1 MSTSSPMSAFWS
13 YLTGRPDYK
22 RLIEKTKAHR
32 LYIDYHSS
40 GIDWREEQEPK
51 KLGGSFSKAKEVW
64 WLGEKCFA
72 KYAFH
77 DTCKVQEFIKMID
90 QELDLFQT
98 LPSHPCLVFPYRI
111 SITPTMKIVQ
121 VMPFMEGGSLAD
133 KVKNPA
139 YLASLTPKAV
149 LQMLWRIASG
159 ISYLHECGAMYRDA
173 KLENVLLDES
183 GLAYVCD
190 FNTAKILET
199 TTVGAAA
206 QPLRFQPLLTTDT
219 VVGTIGYISQE
230 VFPQSRKLINRLDSD
245 NPKEGYTMMIDTFS
259 FGKVMLHVSHCE
271 VPKDN
276 NHFCG
281 ESCTLPGCCKT
292 FTPFLVEALDGNPM
306 KRPEMNKIAIKLLD
320 AYQNIPEGACIN
332 EACNGGCVFS
342 RTGSSSSS
350 TPSVSFDAPTPSS
363 DVLSPEAP
371 TPPLDVLSPEA
382 PTPPLGVPSYGTPV
396 ASLIVPRSLSSS
408 DLEDPLPS
416 SSSSSTSSS
425 PWE

>member
-40 GIDWREEQEPK
+40 GIDWREEQEPEDM
-51 KLGGSFSKAKEVW
+51 GSFWEWKEVW
-64 WLGEKCFA
+64 WLGEKYFA
-72 KYAFH
+72 RYAFN
-77 DTCKVQEFIKMID
+77 DSFGTELDFIQKID
-90 QELDLFQT
+90 RELDLFQT

-159 ISYLHECGAMYRDA
+159 ISYLHQYGAIYRNCT
-173 KLENVLLDES
+173 LENVLFDKR
-183 GLAYVCD
+183 GLACVCD

-206 QPLRFQPLLTTDT
+206 QPLRLQPLPTTDT
-219 VVGTIGYISQE
+219 MVETNGFFVPEALPENRKIMGRMGANI
-230 VFPQSRKLINRLDSD
+230 PQ
-245 NPKEGYTMMIDTFS
+245 EGYTVMFDTYY
-259 FGKVMLHVSHCE
+259 FGRLMLHVSHSE
-271 VPKDN
+271 EFYDEDDL
-276 NHFCG
+276 CG